1 MSSIQD
7 IHTLE
12 QRIYDIVQNYVDE
25 NYGEDAILAIAKR
38 YGKITVTADAKERI
52 KTGKSTENHL
62 LKDLVRADEN
72 GKLEADNDKI
82 SDIANS
88 WVFLS

>member
-25 NYGEDAILAIAKR
+25 NCGEDAILAIAKR
-38 YGKITVTADAKERI
+38 YGKITVTA
-52 KTGKSTENHL
+52 
-62 LKDLVRADEN
+62 EN
-72 GKLEADNDKI
+72 GNPKVYTITARKSSIKRLGACR
-82 SDIANS
+82 
-88 WVFLS
+88 

>member
-25 NYGEDAILAIAKR
+25 NYCEDAILAIAKR